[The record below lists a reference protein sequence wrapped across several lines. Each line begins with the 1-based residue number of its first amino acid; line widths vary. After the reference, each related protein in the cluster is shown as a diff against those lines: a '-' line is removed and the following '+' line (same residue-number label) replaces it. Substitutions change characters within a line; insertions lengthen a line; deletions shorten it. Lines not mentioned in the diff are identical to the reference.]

1 MCEDEEDEE
10 IMPPISTDEKDPKI
24 VKEGQNR
31 LSWAFLKGVECPMLI
46 RNINLLRQAEM
57 ELVFSE
63 KNVENPELRKKRI
76 EQYIC

>member
-10 IMPPISTDEKDPKI
+10 MIPLISTEGKDPKI

-31 LSWAFLKGVECPMLI
+31 LSWAFLKGVECPMLM

-57 ELVFSE
+57 EIVFSE
-63 KNVENPELRKKRI
+63 KNVENPEVREKKI
-76 EQYIC
+76 EQYIR